1 MKPLSF
7 FTALFMCLAL
17 LLASLY
23 TVAIDPRTYARQQAR
38 LNVAER
44 SGFSQEELLA
54 LDTAVARYMRGAG
67 TLDEAVFSPRE
78 IAHMRDVRAL
88 MALCERVLAL
98 LAALAALGLAL
109 VFGRLRLKGFRA
121 LLRGGRWALLALAA
135 CVAILAAWAFIDFTG
150 LFTAFHQLLFTNDLW
165 LLSASS
171 TLIRMFP
178 EDFFRAMAAEI
189 ALRFALSLLAL
200 AAMGKGMSRYA
211 DTRR

>member
-7 FTALFMCLAL
+7 FTALFVCLAL

-109 VFGRLRLKGFRA
+109 VFSRLRLNGLSRA
-121 LLRGGRWALLALAA
+121 AAATGAGRCWRWRRASRFWRRG
-135 CVAILAAWAFIDFTG
+135 
-150 LFTAFHQLLFTNDLW
+150 
-165 LLSASS
+165 LLSISPACSRPS
-171 TLIRMFP
+171 TNCCSPTICGCSARP
-178 EDFFRAMAAEI
+178 PR
-189 ALRFALSLLAL
+189 
-200 AAMGKGMSRYA
+200 
-211 DTRR
+211 

>member
-7 FTALFMCLAL
+7 FTALFVCLAL

-44 SGFSQEELLA
+44 SGISQE
-54 LDTAVARYMRGAG
+54 DTAVARYMRGAG

-189 ALRFALSLLAL
+189 ALRFAISLLAL

>member
-109 VFGRLRLKGFRA
+109 VFGRP
-121 LLRGGRWALLALAA
+121 AA
-135 CVAILAAWAFIDFTG
+135 
-150 LFTAFHQLLFTNDLW
+150 
-165 LLSASS
+165 
-171 TLIRMFP
+171 
-178 EDFFRAMAAEI
+178 
-189 ALRFALSLLAL
+189 
-200 AAMGKGMSRYA
+200 
-211 DTRR
+211 

>member
-1 MKPLSF
+1 M
-7 FTALFMCLAL
+7 
-17 LLASLY
+17 
-23 TVAIDPRTYARQQAR
+23 
-38 LNVAER
+38 
-44 SGFSQEELLA
+44 
-54 LDTAVARYMRGAG
+54 
-67 TLDEAVFSPRE
+67 
-78 IAHMRDVRAL
+78 
-88 MALCERVLAL
+88 LAL

-189 ALRFALSLLAL
+189 ALCFALSLLAL